1 MATIISS
8 HYWTATAAA
17 STSAS
22 MLALDTTTKTH
33 VPGYKL
39 PVEER
44 MKKFDTHKFG
54 LCVSCDAGLDDYDD
68 FERDP
73 VTFTP
78 GLMCNDCIRYYT
90 KDYLHCRDEAGYI
103 RGYDPMTP
111 GTAEVVVLTTGA
123 WYPGWKADTW
133 TPIPRFEE
141 QWALAKTSQERAR
154 LLSFY
159 SPNASLNRTHYRRSD
174 LMNVDLPATKS
185 DNPEAELTFC
195 AGTIRK
201 RVCDFAYCVEDSEGD
216 GGYWYCDAC
225 RNFANQQLQE
235 DDDDDDDDDDSQSS

>member
-8 HYWTATAAA
+8 NYWTATAAA

-22 MLALDTTTKTH
+22 MLAL
-33 VPGYKL
+33 G
-39 PVEER
+39 
-44 MKKFDTHKFG
+44 
-54 LCVSCDAGLDDYDD
+54 
-68 FERDP
+68 
-73 VTFTP
+73 
-78 GLMCNDCIRYYT
+78 
-90 KDYLHCRDEAGYI
+90 
-103 RGYDPMTP
+103 DPMTP

-154 LLSFY
+154 LLAFY
-159 SPNASLNRTHYRRSD
+159 SPNASLTHYQRSI
-174 LMNVDLPATKS
+174 LMSVDLPATKS
-185 DNPEAELTFC
+185 DNPETELTFC
-195 AGTIRK
+195 DGTIRK

-225 RNFANQQLQE
+225 RNFANQQLQQ
-235 DDDDDDDDDDSQSS
+235 DDDDGDDDSHSPCAQWEREI